1 MSEKIAEGRY
11 FCMLYQ
17 RTDLADQ
24 EKILYAK
31 NPKQIY
37 IAVDGPKNSNGDDPV
52 LPSTGISGW
61 TVTLVSK
68 KCKDPERAI
77 RFLDYLISEEGQKM
91 VYLGVEGVTYDM
103 VNGRPVI
110 REDVRK
116 LLNTDRVEY
125 DRLYGADDCYW
136 MLQNNVMQLE
146 WQPELEEPLKQ
157 LAEWTYSYAEYT
169 AQYDASPDDNTELG
183 QIKTRVDRLWSGTLK
198 QLLLAPSEEDFDRK
212 LEEFIVERQNLGY
225 DRVME
230 EQTRRMEEN
239 KQKLGIR

>member
-1 MSEKIAEGRY
+1 
-11 FCMLYQ
+11 
-17 RTDLADQ
+17 
-24 EKILYAK
+24 
-31 NPKQIY
+31 
-37 IAVDGPKNSNGDDPV
+37 
-52 LPSTGISGW
+52 
-61 TVTLVSK
+61 
-68 KCKDPERAI
+68 
-77 RFLDYLISEEGQKM
+77 
-91 VYLGVEGVTYDM
+91 
-103 VNGRPVI
+103 
-110 REDVRK
+110 
-116 LLNTDRVEY
+116 
-125 DRLYGADDCYW
+125 
-136 MLQNNVMQLE
+136 MQLE

-169 AQYDASPDDNTELG
+169 AQYDASPDDNTEMG